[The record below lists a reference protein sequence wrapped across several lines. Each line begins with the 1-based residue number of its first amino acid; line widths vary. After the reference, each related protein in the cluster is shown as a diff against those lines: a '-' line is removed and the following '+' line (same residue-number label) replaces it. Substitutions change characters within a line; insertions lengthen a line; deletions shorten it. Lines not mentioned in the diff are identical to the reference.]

1 MALLIY
7 RAILS
12 VALGACLASFVWG
25 MRNVFVLPSR
35 PTSGMKLTALSGAV
49 VGLLNFGVILASAT
63 LLTSLVFAALALYLL
78 ALGLFWWTALISGG
92 RRLPACFT
100 KIEPSGLVTNGPYR
114 FVRHPFYVSYMTAWA
129 AGAVATLSPWLISTF
144 LLMSLL
150 YLSAALTEEKALL
163 NGIHS
168 SEYLHYR
175 NRTGMFIPRPEWMKA
190 KNLQARNADLAS
202 LNLPR

>member
-1 MALLIY
+1 MEEPHMALLIY

-12 VALGACLASFVWG
+12 VALVACLASFLWG
-25 MRNVFVLPSR
+25 MRNVFVLPSH
-35 PTSGMKLTALSGAV
+35 PTSGMKLSALSGAV
-49 VGLLNFGVILASAT
+49 VGLLNLGVILTSAT
-63 LLTSLVFAALALYLL
+63 LLTSLVCAALSLNLV
-78 ALGLFWWTALISGG
+78 ALGLFWWTAHAGGG

-129 AGAVATLSPWLISTF
+129 AGAVATLSPWLISAF

-150 YLSAALTEEKALL
+150 YVSAALTEETALL

-168 SEYLHYR
+168 TEYLQYR
-175 NRTGMFIPRPEWMKA
+175 NRTSMFVPRPEWMKA
-190 KNLQARNADLAS
+190 KPFKLGMQTLR
-202 LNLPR
+202 R